1 MQHIPNLIRIFSL
14 SSFAFIVSMIL
25 TPVMTYF
32 MFKYKFWKKPQ
43 KYSAV
48 DREKTPVYYKLHAAK
63 HKRLLPTGAGILII
77 LVVFI
82 ITYLFNLSRSQT
94 WLPLFALVSIGLL
107 GFLNDYLNVRGIGK
121 FFGVSAK
128 SKLMIMI
135 LIALLGALWFYYK
148 LEWNYIHVPGVGDL
162 TIGAWYI
169 PFFVLVIISST
180 NAVNITD
187 GLDGLSGGLLAL
199 SFGAFAGIALIRGQI
214 GIAAFCGTIMG
225 ALLAYLWFN
234 IYPARFIMGDTG
246 SLSLGAT
253 LGVIAMLTNSSL
265 VLPIIGF
272 VFVMEVLSDII
283 QIFSKKVFKRK
294 VFLCAPLHHH
304 FEAIGWPET
313 KVTMRFWVIGAV
325 TASIGLI
332 LGIIGRG

>member
-1 MQHIPNLIRIFSL
+1 
-14 SSFAFIVSMIL
+14 MIL

-48 DREKTPVYYKLHAAK
+48 DRERTPVYYKLHAAK